1 MIFYFN
7 LECLKNDFSP
17 SVIITASILRQK
29 QANLENQPMLQVNF
43 FNVKKLFMHNW
54 HNILFKFGLFEKITL
69 YQQLLSKL
77 ASKIDTGKED

>member
-43 FNVKKLFMHNW
+43 LM
-54 HNILFKFGLFEKITL
+54 
-69 YQQLLSKL
+69 
-77 ASKIDTGKED
+77 